1 MEIPLKVST
10 RTGPTESA
18 ALRKRKLG
26 LLMCTALVVGNM
38 IGSGVFLLPA
48 SLAPFGGISI
58 IGWLVSAAGAAC
70 LALVF
75 ARLGQILPR
84 TGGPYA
90 FARAGFGDF
99 AGFLVAWS
107 YWISMW
113 TTDAALAVAFVSY
126 MTVFF
131 PALNSVPLLGAAAAL
146 VAIWV
151 LTAVNVLGVRPAG
164 VVQLV
169 TTVLKLLPLI
179 AIIAVGLFFFDGS
192 HFQPF
197 NASGRGALP
206 AISATI
212 TLTLWAFLGL
222 ESGTVPADEV
232 HEPERTIPRAT
243 LLGTLI
249 ATVVYILGTV
259 AVMGMIEP
267 RILATSTAPFADAAR
282 LIVGSWGA
290 YVIAAGA
297 AISCFG
303 ALNGWILLSGQLP
316 FAAARDGLFPAP
328 LARVGGNGA
337 PVNGIIISSIIGS
350 ALVALNYTR
359 GLVGAFTFMILL
371 ATLATL
377 IPYLFSSMAV
387 LLVRGG
393 TSRAHRAGAGIFVVA
408 VLAFVYGMWAI
419 AGSGR
424 DAVFWGFLLV
434 IAGLPLYVLMVRG
447 TTRAIT

>member
-1 MEIPLKVST
+1 MAIPAD
-10 RTGPTESA
+10 A
-18 ALRKRKLG
+18 ASRATAPGDGAPAARKLG

-58 IGWLVSAAGAAC
+58 VGWLVSAAGAAC

-90 FARAGFGDF
+90 YARAGFGDF
-99 AGFLVAWS
+99 AGFLVAWA

-126 MTVFF
+126 MTVFI
-131 PALNSVPLLGAAAAL
+131 PTLDSVPLLGAAAAL
-146 VAIWV
+146 GAIWV

-164 VVQLV
+164 FVQVV
-169 TTVLKLLPLI
+169 TTVLKLLPLV

-192 HFQPF
+192 HFRPF
-197 NASGRGALP
+197 NASGRAALP
-206 AISATI
+206 AISATV

-222 ESGTVPADEV
+222 ESGTVPAGEV
-232 HEPERTIPRAT
+232 HEPARTIPRAT

-259 AVMGMIEP
+259 AVMGIIEP
-267 RILATSTAPFADAAR
+267 RSLATSTAPFADAAR
-282 LIVGSWGA
+282 TIVGPWGA

-316 FAAARDGLFPAP
+316 FAAARDGLLPAP
-328 LARVGGNGA
+328 LARLGKNGA
-337 PVNGIIISSIIGS
+337 PVNGIVISSVIGS
-350 ALVALNYTR
+350 ILVALNYTR
-359 GLVGAFTFMILL
+359 GLVDAFTFMILL

-377 IPYLFSSMAV
+377 IPYVFSSMAA
-387 LLVRGG
+387 LLVRAEAP
-393 TSRAHRAGAGIFVVA
+393 RAGRAAGAGIFIIA
-408 VLAFVYGMWAI
+408 VLAFLYSMWAI

-424 DAVFWGFLLV
+424 DSVFWGFLLV
-434 IAGLPLYVLMVRG
+434 IAGLPLYVAMVRR
-447 TTRAIT
+447 RAR

>member
-1 MEIPLKVST
+1 MPIPVEAAT
-10 RTGPTESA
+10 RAGPPEPAVRHTG
-18 ALRKRKLG
+18 KLG
-26 LLMCTALVVGNM
+26 LLMCTSLVVGNM

-58 IGWLVSAAGAAC
+58 VGWLVSAAGAVC

-75 ARLGQILPR
+75 ARLGQLLPR

-90 FARAGFGDF
+90 YARAGFGDF
-99 AGFLVAWS
+99 AGFLVAWA

-126 MTVFF
+126 MTVFI
-131 PALNSVPLLGAAAAL
+131 PALNNVPLLGAGAAL
-146 VAIWV
+146 FAIWL

-164 VVQLV
+164 FVQVV
-169 TTVLKLLPLI
+169 TTVLKLLPLV
-179 AIIAVGLFFFDGS
+179 AIIVAGLFFFDAS

-197 NASGRGALP
+197 NPSGRAALP
-206 AISATI
+206 AISATV

-249 ATVVYILGTV
+249 ATIVYILGTV
-259 AVMGMIEP
+259 AVMGIIEP
-267 RILATSTAPFADAAR
+267 RTLATSTAPFADAAR
-282 LIVGSWGA
+282 AIVGSWGA
-290 YVIAAGA
+290 YVFAAGA

-316 FAAARDGLFPAP
+316 YAAARDGLLPAP
-328 LARVGGNGA
+328 LARLGRNGA
-337 PVNGIIISSIIGS
+337 PASGIVISSVIGS
-350 ALVALNYTR
+350 VLVALNYTR

-377 IPYLFSSMAV
+377 IPYVFSSLAA
-387 LLVRGG
+387 LLVRGEA
-393 TSRAHRAGAGIFVVA
+393 TAARRANETGIFVTA
-408 VLAFVYGMWAI
+408 ALAFLYALWAI

-434 IAGLPLYVLMVRG
+434 VAGLPLYVVMVR
-447 TTRAIT
+447 R